1 MVDGERP
8 QFAPDTPMV
17 DGERSQFAPAQAA
30 VARDHIPPRT
40 ELEKILSRIWADILA
55 VDRIGVHD
63 DFFALGGHSQLLVR
77 MQLKINEALKMDVP
91 VTTLF
96 EFKTID
102 ALARHLKAVSY

>member
-1 MVDGERP
+1 
-8 QFAPDTPMV
+8 MV

-30 VARDHIPPRT
+30 VPSDYVPART
-40 ELEKILSRIWADILA
+40 ELEEILSRIWADILV

-77 MQLKINEALKMDVP
+77 MQLKINEALKMDIP

-102 ALARHLKAVSY
+102 ALARHLEAAG

>member
-1 MVDGERP
+1 
-8 QFAPDTPMV
+8 MV
-17 DGERSQFAPAQAA
+17 DGERSQFAPALAP
-30 VARDHIPPRT
+30 VSSDHVPPRT
-40 ELEKILSRIWADILA
+40 EVEKILGRIWADMLA

-77 MQLKINEALKMDVP
+77 MQLKINEVLKMDIP

-102 ALARHLKAVSY
+102 ALARHLKVASY